1 MQVLALKYRPK
12 HFSELVGQESVA
24 KTLSL
29 ALDNQRLANAYLF
42 SGLRGSGKTSSS
54 RIFARA
60 LMCEEGPKAVP
71 CDTCI
76 QCQSAL
82 NNHHIDIIE
91 MDGASNRG
99 IDDVRN
105 LIEQTRYKP
114 SFGRYKIFIIDEVHM
129 FTTEAFN
136 ALLKTLEEPP
146 SHVKFLL
153 ATTDALKLP
162 ATILSR
168 TQHFRFKKIPENSVI
183 SHLKTILEKEQVS
196 YESSALEKLAHS
208 GQGSLRDTITLLEQA
223 INYCD
228 NAITESKVAAMLG
241 AIDRSVLEDFF
252 QSLIN
257 QDEARLKERYAILEN
272 YETESVLE
280 EMMLF
285 LKAKLLSP
293 DSYSI
298 LLIERFF
305 KIIMSSLSL
314 LKEGANASF
323 VLLLLKMKFKEAL
336 KLKALDDAIVEL
348 EQSKESV
355 LKPLNQNANA
365 SKQEPKST
373 EKIEQAERIEGTE
386 KKEKLETREN
396 TETLQTPMLSAKD
409 RIFHNL
415 FKQVQTLVYERN
427 YELGAVFEKNIR
439 FIDFDSQTKT
449 LTWESLAAD
458 KDKELLRERFKIV
471 KSIVDGVFGKGENI
485 KIALKHHL
493 ENKSAREETKEI
505 KDFKISS
512 LREKILSQPTIE
524 TTAETKENDTKEAVG
539 KEIQEKE
546 TKEND
551 TKEIKEKEV
560 QENDTKEVQETQPKE
575 SPTALQEFM
584 ANHSNL
590 IEEIKSEFEIKSVE
604 LL

>member
-228 NAITESKVAAMLG
+228 NAITESKVAEMLG

-257 QDEARLKERYAILEN
+257 QDEVRLQERYAILEN
-272 YETESVLE
+272 YETEGVLE

-348 EQSKESV
+348 EQTHF
-355 LKPLNQNANA
+355 NQSPSISYNAP
-365 SKQEPKST
+365 KQEFKNI
-373 EKIEQAERIEGTE
+373 EKIEKIENIE
-386 KKEKLETREN
+386 KREN
-396 TETLQTPMLSAKD
+396 AEAPQTPMLSAKD

-449 LTWESLAAD
+449 LTWESLATD

-471 KSIVDGVFGKGENI
+471 KGIVDSVFGKGENI
-485 KIALKHHL
+485 KIALKNHL
-493 ENKSAREETKEI
+493 ENKSAREETKEV

-512 LREKILSQPTIE
+512 LREKILPKPTTE
-524 TTAETKENDTKEAVG
+524 TTAEMKEKETKEAVK
-539 KEIQEKE
+539 KEIKEKE

-551 TKEIKEKEV
+551 TKE
-560 QENDTKEVQETQPKE
+560 VQETQLKE
-575 SPTALQEFM
+575 APTALQEFM

>member
-60 LMCEEGPKAVP
+60 LMCETGPKAVP

-228 NAITESKVAAMLG
+228 NAITESKVAEMLG

-336 KLKALDDAIVEL
+336 KLKSLDDAILEL
-348 EQSKESV
+348 EQSKEST

-365 SKQEPKST
+365 PKQEPKSAEKIEKPEKREST
-373 EKIEQAERIEGTE
+373 EKIASAETP
-386 KKEKLETREN
+386 
-396 TETLQTPMLSAKD
+396 QTPMLSAKD

-427 YELGAVFEKNIR
+427 YELGVVFEKNIR

-449 LTWESLAAD
+449 LTWESLATH

-485 KIALKHHL
+485 KIALKNHS
-493 ENKSAREETKEI
+493 ENKSAREETKEV
-505 KDFKISS
+505 KISS
-512 LREKILSQPTIE
+512 LREKILPQPTTE
-524 TTAETKENDTKEAVG
+524 TTAEMK
-539 KEIQEKE
+539 EKE
-546 TKEND
+546 VQKNEIKE
-551 TKEIKEKEV
+551 KEIKEKEV
-560 QENDTKEVQETQPKE
+560 QKKEIQENDTKEVQETQPKQA
-575 SPTALQEFM
+575 PTALQEFM

>member
-12 HFSELVGQESVA
+12 HFSELIGQESVA

-71 CDTCI
+71 CDTCT

-196 YESSALEKLAHS
+196 YETSALEKLAHS

-228 NAITESKVAAMLG
+228 NAITESKVAEMLG

-257 QDEARLKERYAILEN
+257 QDEARLQERYAILEN

-293 DSYSI
+293 DTYSI

-336 KLKALDDAIVEL
+336 KLKALDDAILEL
-348 EQSKESV
+348 EQA
-355 LKPLNQNANA
+355 PFNQSPSISYNAP
-365 SKQEPKST
+365 KQEPKSA

-386 KKEKLETREN
+386 KREN
-396 TETLQTPMLSAKD
+396 TEKIASAETPQTPMLSAKD

-449 LTWESLAAD
+449 LTWESLATN

-471 KSIVDGVFGKGENI
+471 KGIVDGIFGKGENI
-485 KIALKHHL
+485 KIALKNHL
-493 ENKSAREETKEI
+493 ENKSAREETKEV
-505 KDFKISS
+505 KISS
-512 LREKILSQPTIE
+512 LREKILPQPTTE
-524 TTAETKENDTKEAVG
+524 TTAEMQEKETKEAVKKEIKENETKENDTKE
-539 KEIQEKE
+539 
-546 TKEND
+546 TKG
-551 TKEIKEKEV
+551 
-560 QENDTKEVQETQPKE
+560 TQPKE
-575 SPTALQEFM
+575 SPTALQEFL
-584 ANHSNL
+584 ANHSDL

>member
-60 LMCEEGPKAVP
+60 LMCEKGPKAMP
-71 CDTCI
+71 CDTCT
-76 QCQSAL
+76 QCQSTL

-196 YESSALEKLAHS
+196 YETSALEKLAHS

-228 NAITESKVAAMLG
+228 NAITESKVAEMLG

-257 QDEARLKERYAILEN
+257 QDEARLQERYAILEN

-336 KLKALDDAIVEL
+336 KLKALDDAILEL
-348 EQSKESV
+348 EQSKESA

-365 SKQEPKST
+365 FKQEPKSA
-373 EKIEQAERIEGTE
+373 EKIENPE
-386 KKEKLETREN
+386 KKEN
-396 TETLQTPMLSAKD
+396 TETPQTPMLSAKD

-449 LTWESLAAD
+449 LTWESLATD

-471 KSIVDGVFGKGENI
+471 KSIVNGVFGKGENI
-485 KIALKHHL
+485 KIALKNHS
-493 ENKSAREETKEI
+493 ENKSALEVVKE
-505 KDFKISS
+505 FKFPP
-512 LREKILSQPTIE
+512 LKPKPTTE
-524 TTAETKENDTKEAVG
+524 TTAETKEN
-539 KEIQEKE
+539 E
-546 TKEND
+546 TKENE
-551 TKEIKEKEV
+551 TKENE
-560 QENDTKEVQETQPKE
+560 TKEVQETQPKE
-575 SPTALQEFM
+575 APTALQEFM
-584 ANHSNL
+584 ANHSDL

>member
-196 YESSALEKLAHS
+196 YETSALEKLAHS

-228 NAITESKVAAMLG
+228 NAITESKVAEMLG

-257 QDEARLKERYAILEN
+257 QDEARLQERYAILEN

-305 KIIMSSLSL
+305 KIIMSGLSL

-336 KLKALDDAIVEL
+336 KLKALDDAILEL
-348 EQSKESV
+348 EQT
-355 LKPLNQNANA
+355 PFNQNPSISYNA
-365 SKQEPKST
+365 PKQEPKSA

-386 KKEKLETREN
+386 KKESAEKKEN
-396 TETLQTPMLSAKD
+396 TETPQTPMLSAKD

-449 LTWESLAAD
+449 LTWESLATD

-471 KSIVDGVFGKGENI
+471 KSIVDGVFGKGESI
-485 KIALKHHL
+485 KIALNNHL
-493 ENKSAREETKEI
+493 ENKSTLEVVKEL
-505 KDFKISS
+505 KFPYSKP
-512 LREKILSQPTIE
+512 KPTTE
-524 TTAETKENDTKEAVG
+524 TTAEIK
-539 KEIQEKE
+539 EKE
-546 TKEND
+546 T
-551 TKEIKEKEV
+551 KEKEV
-560 QENDTKEVQETQPKE
+560 QENDTKEIQETQPKE
-575 SPTALQEFM
+575 TPTALQEFM
-584 ANHSNL
+584 ANHSEL

>member
-60 LMCEEGPKAVP
+60 LMCETGPKAVP

-228 NAITESKVAAMLG
+228 NAITESKVAEMLG

-257 QDEARLKERYAILEN
+257 QDEARLQERYAILEN

-336 KLKALDDAIVEL
+336 KLKALDDAILEL
-348 EQSKESV
+348 EQTKESAFQ
-355 LKPLNQNANA
+355 PLNQNANA
-365 SKQEPKST
+365 PKQEFKGT

-386 KKEKLETREN
+386 KREN
-396 TETLQTPMLSAKD
+396 TEKIASAETPQTPMLSAKD

-449 LTWESLAAD
+449 LTWESLATD

-485 KIALKHHL
+485 KIALKNHS
-493 ENKSAREETKEI
+493 ENKSALEETKEI
-505 KDFKISS
+505 KISS
-512 LREKILSQPTIE
+512 LREKILPQPTTE
-524 TTAETKENDTKEAVG
+524 TTAETKEN
-539 KEIQEKE
+539 E
-546 TKEND
+546 TKEEVK
-551 TKEIKEKEV
+551 KEIKEKEV
-560 QENDTKEVQETQPKE
+560 QENDTKEIQETQPKE
-575 SPTALQEFM
+575 APTALQEFM

>member
-228 NAITESKVAAMLG
+228 NAITESKVAEMLG

-257 QDEARLKERYAILEN
+257 QDEARLQERYAILEN

-336 KLKALDDAIVEL
+336 KLKALDDAILEL
-348 EQSKESV
+348 EQT
-355 LKPLNQNANA
+355 PFNQSPSISYNAP
-365 SKQEPKST
+365 KQEPKS
-373 EKIEQAERIEGTE
+373 IERIEGTE
-386 KKEKLETREN
+386 KREN
-396 TETLQTPMLSAKD
+396 AEAPQTPMLSAKD

-449 LTWESLAAD
+449 LTWESLATD

-471 KSIVDGVFGKGENI
+471 KGIVDGVFGKGENI
-485 KIALKHHL
+485 KIALKNHL
-493 ENKSAREETKEI
+493 ENKSAPEETKEV

-512 LREKILSQPTIE
+512 LREKILPKPTTE
-524 TTAETKENDTKEAVG
+524 TTAEMQENGKEAVG
-539 KEIQEKE
+539 KVLQ

-560 QENDTKEVQETQPKE
+560 QKKETKENDTKEVQETQLKE
-575 SPTALQEFM
+575 APTALQEFM

>member
-71 CDTCI
+71 CDTCT

-105 LIEQTRYKP
+105 LIEQTCYKP

-196 YESSALEKLAHS
+196 YETSALEKLAHS

-228 NAITESKVAAMLG
+228 NAITESKVAEMLG

-257 QDEARLKERYAILEN
+257 QDEVRLQERYAILEN

-285 LKAKLLSP
+285 LKAKLLNP
-293 DSYSI
+293 DTYSI

-305 KIIMSSLSL
+305 KIIMSGLSL

-336 KLKALDDAIVEL
+336 KLKALDDAILEL

-365 SKQEPKST
+365 PKQEPKSAD
-373 EKIEQAERIEGTE
+373 KIEKPE
-386 KKEKLETREN
+386 KREN
-396 TETLQTPMLSAKD
+396 AETPQTPMLSAKD

-449 LTWESLAAD
+449 LTWESLATH

-485 KIALKHHL
+485 KIALKNHS
-493 ENKSAREETKEI
+493 ENKSVLEEI
-505 KDFKISS
+505 KEFKFPYS
-512 LREKILSQPTIE
+512 KPKPTTE
-524 TTAETKENDTKEAVG
+524 TTAEMKEKETKEAV
-539 KEIQEKE
+539 EKE

-551 TKEIKEKEV
+551 TKEI
-560 QENDTKEVQETQPKE
+560 QETQPKE
-575 SPTALQEFM
+575 TPTALQEFM
-584 ANHSNL
+584 ANHSDL

>member
-29 ALDNQRLANAYLF
+29 ALNNQRLANAYLF

-71 CDTCI
+71 CDTCT

-196 YESSALEKLAHS
+196 YETSALEKLAHS

-228 NAITESKVAAMLG
+228 NAITESKVAEMLG

-257 QDEARLKERYAILEN
+257 QDEVRLQECYAILEN

-293 DSYSI
+293 DFYSI

-336 KLKALDDAIVEL
+336 KLKALDDAILEL
-348 EQSKESV
+348 EQNKESAFQ
-355 LKPLNQNANA
+355 PLNQNANA
-365 SKQEPKST
+365 FKQEPKNA
-373 EKIEQAERIEGTE
+373 EKIEKPEKIEGAE
-386 KKEKLETREN
+386 KREGAETP
-396 TETLQTPMLSAKD
+396 QTPMLSAKD

-427 YELGAVFEKNIR
+427 YELGVVFEKNIR

-449 LTWESLAAD
+449 LTWESLATH

-485 KIALKHHL
+485 KIALKNQ
-493 ENKSAREETKEI
+493 NKSASEVVKES
-505 KDFKISS
+505 KFPYSKP
-512 LREKILSQPTIE
+512 KPTTE
-524 TTAETKENDTKEAVG
+524 TTAETKENDTKEAV
-539 KEIQEKE
+539 EKE
-546 TKEND
+546 T
-551 TKEIKEKEV
+551 KEV

-575 SPTALQEFM
+575 TPTALQEFM

>member
-60 LMCEEGPKAVP
+60 LMCEEGPKSVP
-71 CDTCI
+71 CDTCT

-196 YESSALEKLAHS
+196 YETSALEKLAHS

-228 NAITESKVAAMLG
+228 NAITESKVAEMLG

-257 QDEARLKERYAILEN
+257 QDEARLQERYAILEN

-305 KIIMSSLSL
+305 KIIMSGLSL

-336 KLKALDDAIVEL
+336 KLKALDDAILEL

-365 SKQEPKST
+365 FKQESA
-373 EKIEQAERIEGTE
+373 EKIEKPE
-386 KKEKLETREN
+386 KKESAETP
-396 TETLQTPMLSAKD
+396 QTPMLSAKD

-449 LTWESLAAD
+449 LTWESLATH

-485 KIALKHHL
+485 KIALKNQ
-493 ENKSAREETKEI
+493 NKSALEVVKE
-505 KDFKISS
+505 FKFPS
-512 LREKILSQPTIE
+512 LKPKPTTE
-524 TTAETKENDTKEAVG
+524 MTAETK
-539 KEIQEKE
+539 
-546 TKEND
+546 
-551 TKEIKEKEV
+551 
-560 QENDTKEVQETQPKE
+560 ENDTKEVQETQPKE
-575 SPTALQEFM
+575 TPTALQEFM
-584 ANHSNL
+584 ANYSDL

>member
-60 LMCEEGPKAVP
+60 LMCETGPKAVP

-228 NAITESKVAAMLG
+228 NAITESKVAEMLG

-257 QDEARLKERYAILEN
+257 QDEARLQERYTILEN

-336 KLKALDDAIVEL
+336 KLKALDDAILEL
-348 EQSKESV
+348 EQT
-355 LKPLNQNANA
+355 PFNQSPSISYNAP
-365 SKQEPKST
+365 KQEPKST
-373 EKIEQAERIEGTE
+373 EKIERTE
-386 KKEKLETREN
+386 KREKLEKREN
-396 TETLQTPMLSAKD
+396 AETPQTPMLSAKD

-415 FKQVQTLVYERN
+415 FRQVQTLVYERN

-439 FIDFDSQTKT
+439 FIDFDSQTKI
-449 LTWESLAAD
+449 LTWESLATD

-471 KSIVDGVFGKGENI
+471 KGIVDSVFGKGENI
-485 KIALKHHL
+485 KIALKNHL
-493 ENKSAREETKEI
+493 ENKSAPEETKEV

-512 LREKILSQPTIE
+512 LREKILPKPTTE
-524 TTAETKENDTKEAVG
+524 TTAEMQEKETKEAVKKEIKEKEVQKKEVQENETKENDTKE
-539 KEIQEKE
+539 
-546 TKEND
+546 
-551 TKEIKEKEV
+551 V
-560 QENDTKEVQETQPKE
+560 QEIQPKE
-575 SPTALQEFM
+575 APTALQEFM

>member
-196 YESSALEKLAHS
+196 YETSALEKLAHS

-228 NAITESKVAAMLG
+228 NAITESKVAEMLG

-336 KLKALDDAIVEL
+336 KLKALDDAILEL

-365 SKQEPKST
+365 PKQEFKS
-373 EKIEQAERIEGTE
+373 AERIEGTE
-386 KKEKLETREN
+386 KREN
-396 TETLQTPMLSAKD
+396 TEKIASAETPQTPMLSAKD

-449 LTWESLAAD
+449 LTWESLATD
-458 KDKELLRERFKIV
+458 KDKELLRECFKIV
-471 KSIVDGVFGKGENI
+471 KGIVDGVFGKGESI
-485 KIALKHHL
+485 KIALKNHS
-493 ENKSAREETKEI
+493 ENKSTLEVVKEL
-505 KDFKISS
+505 KFPYSKP
-512 LREKILSQPTIE
+512 KPTTE
-524 TTAETKENDTKEAVG
+524 TTAELK
-539 KEIQEKE
+539 EKE
-546 TKEND
+546 T
-551 TKEIKEKEV
+551 KEKEV
-560 QENDTKEVQETQPKE
+560 QENDTKEVKETQPKE
-575 SPTALQEFM
+575 ASTALQEFM

>member
-71 CDTCI
+71 CDTCT

-196 YESSALEKLAHS
+196 YETSALEKLAHS

-228 NAITESKVAAMLG
+228 NAITESKVAEMLG

-257 QDEARLKERYAILEN
+257 QDEARLQERYAILEN

-305 KIIMSSLSL
+305 KIIMSGLSL

-336 KLKALDDAIVEL
+336 KLKALDDAILEL
-348 EQSKESV
+348 EQNKESA
-355 LKPLNQNANA
+355 LKPLNQNANTF
-365 SKQEPKST
+365 KQEPKSA
-373 EKIEQAERIEGTE
+373 EKIEKPEKRESAETP
-386 KKEKLETREN
+386 
-396 TETLQTPMLSAKD
+396 QTPMLSAKD

-449 LTWESLAAD
+449 LTWESLATH

-485 KIALKHHL
+485 KIALKNHS
-493 ENKSAREETKEI
+493 ENKSALEEI
-505 KDFKISS
+505 KEFKFPS
-512 LREKILSQPTIE
+512 LKPKPTTE
-524 TTAETKENDTKEAVG
+524 TTAEMK
-539 KEIQEKE
+539 EKE
-546 TKEND
+546 TKEAAEKE
-551 TKEIKEKEV
+551 TKEI
-560 QENDTKEVQETQPKE
+560 QETQPKQA
-575 SPTALQEFM
+575 PTALQEFM

>member
-60 LMCEEGPKAVP
+60 LMCETGPKAVP

-257 QDEARLKERYAILEN
+257 QDEARLQERYAILEN

-336 KLKALDDAIVEL
+336 KLKALDDAILEL
-348 EQSKESV
+348 EQT
-355 LKPLNQNANA
+355 PFNQNPSISYNA
-365 SKQEPKST
+365 PKQEFKNIEKR
-373 EKIEQAERIEGTE
+373 EKIEQIENIE
-386 KKEKLETREN
+386 KREN
-396 TETLQTPMLSAKD
+396 AEAPQTPMLSAKD

-449 LTWESLAAD
+449 LTWESLATD

-485 KIALKHHL
+485 KIALKNHS
-493 ENKSAREETKEI
+493 ENKSAREETKEV
-505 KDFKISS
+505 KISS
-512 LREKILSQPTIE
+512 LREKILPKPTTE
-524 TTAETKENDTKEAVG
+524 TTAETKETKEAV
-539 KEIQEKE
+539 K
-546 TKEND
+546 
-551 TKEIKEKEV
+551 KEIKEKEV

-575 SPTALQEFM
+575 APTALQEFM
-584 ANHSNL
+584 ANHSEL

>member
-71 CDTCI
+71 CDTCT

-196 YESSALEKLAHS
+196 YETSALEKLAHS

-228 NAITESKVAAMLG
+228 NAITESKVAEMLG
-241 AIDRSVLEDFF
+241 AIDRGVLEDFF

-257 QDEARLKERYAILEN
+257 QDEARLQECYAILEN

-336 KLKALDDAIVEL
+336 KLKALDDAILEL

-355 LKPLNQNANA
+355 FQPSNQNANA
-365 SKQEPKST
+365 FKQEST
-373 EKIEQAERIEGTE
+373 EKIEKPEKRESAETP
-386 KKEKLETREN
+386 
-396 TETLQTPMLSAKD
+396 QTPMLSAKD

-449 LTWESLAAD
+449 LTWESLATH

-485 KIALKHHL
+485 KIALKNQ
-493 ENKSAREETKEI
+493 NKSALEEI
-505 KDFKISS
+505 KEFKFPP
-512 LREKILSQPTIE
+512 LKPKPTTE
-524 TTAETKENDTKEAVG
+524 TTAET
-539 KEIQEKE
+539 
-546 TKEND
+546 
-551 TKEIKEKEV
+551 KEKEV
-560 QENDTKEVQETQPKE
+560 QENDTKEKEVQKNDTKEIQETQPKE
-575 SPTALQEFM
+575 TSTALQEFM

>member
-196 YESSALEKLAHS
+196 YETSALEKLAHS

-257 QDEARLKERYAILEN
+257 QDEALLKERYAILEN

-293 DSYSI
+293 DTYSI

-348 EQSKESV
+348 EQA
-355 LKPLNQNANA
+355 PFNQSPSISYNAP
-365 SKQEPKST
+365 KQEFKNIEKR
-373 EKIEQAERIEGTE
+373 EKIEQIESIE
-386 KKEKLETREN
+386 KREN
-396 TETLQTPMLSAKD
+396 AETPQTPMLSAKD

-449 LTWESLAAD
+449 LTWESLATD

-471 KSIVDGVFGKGENI
+471 KGIVDGVFGKGENI
-485 KIALKHHL
+485 KIALKNHL
-493 ENKSAREETKEI
+493 ENKSAPKETKEV

-512 LREKILSQPTIE
+512 LREKILPKPTTE
-524 TTAETKENDTKEAVG
+524 TTAETKEKEIKEAA
-539 KEIQEKE
+539 EKE
-546 TKEND
+546 TKE
-551 TKEIKEKEV
+551 KEIK
-560 QENDTKEVQETQPKE
+560 ENDTKEVQETQLKE
-575 SPTALQEFM
+575 APTALQEFM

>member
-60 LMCEEGPKAVP
+60 LMCEIGPKAVP

-196 YESSALEKLAHS
+196 YETSALEKLAHS

-228 NAITESKVAAMLG
+228 NAITESKVAEMLG

-257 QDEARLKERYAILEN
+257 QDEVRLQERYAILEN

-355 LKPLNQNANA
+355 LKPINQNANA
-365 SKQEPKST
+365 PKQEPKSI
-373 EKIEQAERIEGTE
+373 ERIEQAERIEGTE
-386 KKEKLETREN
+386 KREKLEKREN
-396 TETLQTPMLSAKD
+396 VETLQTPMLSAKD

-427 YELGAVFEKNIR
+427 YELGAVFEKNIH

-449 LTWESLAAD
+449 LTWESLATD

-471 KSIVDGVFGKGENI
+471 KSIVDSVFGKGENI

-493 ENKSAREETKEI
+493 ENKSAPEETKEV

-512 LREKILSQPTIE
+512 LREKILSQPTTE
-524 TTAETKENDTKEAVG
+524 TTAEMK
-539 KEIQEKE
+539 EKE
-546 TKEND
+546 TKEAVK
-551 TKEIKEKEV
+551 KEIKENE
-560 QENDTKEVQETQPKE
+560 TKENEIKETKETQPKE
-575 SPTALQEFM
+575 APTALQEFM

>member
-196 YESSALEKLAHS
+196 YETSALEKLAHS

-228 NAITESKVAAMLG
+228 NAITESKVAEMLG

-257 QDEARLKERYAILEN
+257 QDEARLQERYAILEN

-293 DSYSI
+293 DAYSI

-305 KIIMSSLSL
+305 KIIMSGLSL

-336 KLKALDDAIVEL
+336 KLKALDDAILEL

-365 SKQEPKST
+365 FKQEPKIA
-373 EKIEQAERIEGTE
+373 EKIEKPEKRESAETP
-386 KKEKLETREN
+386 
-396 TETLQTPMLSAKD
+396 PMLSAKD

-449 LTWESLAAD
+449 LTWESLATN

-485 KIALKHHL
+485 KIALKNHS
-493 ENKSAREETKEI
+493 ENKSTLEEI
-505 KDFKISS
+505 KEFKFPS
-512 LREKILSQPTIE
+512 LKPKPTTE
-524 TTAETKENDTKEAVG
+524 TTAEMK
-539 KEIQEKE
+539 EKE
-546 TKEND
+546 TKEAVE
-551 TKEIKEKEV
+551 KETKEKETKEV
-560 QENDTKEVQETQPKE
+560 QKNDTKEVQETQSKE
-575 SPTALQEFM
+575 TPTALQEFM

>member
-60 LMCEEGPKAVP
+60 LMCETGPKAVP

-228 NAITESKVAAMLG
+228 NAITESKVAEMLG

-336 KLKALDDAIVEL
+336 KLKALDDAILEL
-348 EQSKESV
+348 EQT
-355 LKPLNQNANA
+355 PFNQNPSISYNVP
-365 SKQEPKST
+365 KQEFKGT

-386 KKEKLETREN
+386 KRESAERIENAETP
-396 TETLQTPMLSAKD
+396 QTPMLSAKD

-449 LTWESLAAD
+449 LTWESLATD

-485 KIALKHHL
+485 KIALKNHL
-493 ENKSAREETKEI
+493 ENKSAREETKEV

-512 LREKILSQPTIE
+512 LKEKILPQPTTE
-524 TTAETKENDTKEAVG
+524 TTAEMQEKEVQKKEVQ
-539 KEIQEKE
+539 KNEIKEKE
-546 TKEND
+546 TKEV
-551 TKEIKEKEV
+551 KE
-560 QENDTKEVQETQPKE
+560 KEVQETQPKE
-575 SPTALQEFM
+575 APTALQEFM

>member
-60 LMCEEGPKAVP
+60 LMCEKGPKAVP
-71 CDTCI
+71 CDTCT

-196 YESSALEKLAHS
+196 YETSALEKLAHS

-228 NAITESKVAAMLG
+228 NAITESKVAEMLG

-257 QDEARLKERYAILEN
+257 QDEARLQERYAILEN

-293 DSYSI
+293 DAYSI

-305 KIIMSSLSL
+305 KIIMSGLSL

-336 KLKALDDAIVEL
+336 KLKALDDAILEL

-365 SKQEPKST
+365 FKQEPKNA
-373 EKIEQAERIEGTE
+373 EKIESAEKIEKPE
-386 KKEKLETREN
+386 KREN
-396 TETLQTPMLSAKD
+396 TETPQTPMLSAKD

-449 LTWESLAAD
+449 LTWESLATH

-485 KIALKHHL
+485 KIALKNHS
-493 ENKSAREETKEI
+493 ENKSALEVVKG
-505 KDFKISS
+505 FKFPY
-512 LREKILSQPTIE
+512 LKPKPTTE
-524 TTAETKENDTKEAVG
+524 TTAEMK
-539 KEIQEKE
+539 EKE
-546 TKEND
+546 TKE
-551 TKEIKEKEV
+551 KEIK
-560 QENDTKEVQETQPKE
+560 ENDTKEVQETQPKE
-575 SPTALQEFM
+575 TPTALQEFM
-584 ANHSNL
+584 ANHSDL
-590 IEEIKSEFEIKSVE
+590 IEEIRSEFEIKSVE

>member
-60 LMCEEGPKAVP
+60 LMCEKGPKAMP
-71 CDTCI
+71 CDTCT

-196 YESSALEKLAHS
+196 YETSALEKLAHS

-228 NAITESKVAAMLG
+228 NAITESKVAEMLG

-257 QDEARLKERYAILEN
+257 QDEARLQDRYAILEN

-293 DSYSI
+293 DTYSI

-336 KLKALDDAIVEL
+336 KLKALDDAILEL

-365 SKQEPKST
+365 FKQEPKIA
-373 EKIEQAERIEGTE
+373 EKIEKPEKRESAETP
-386 KKEKLETREN
+386 
-396 TETLQTPMLSAKD
+396 QTPMLSAKD

-449 LTWESLAAD
+449 LTWESLATD

-485 KIALKHHL
+485 KIALKNHS
-493 ENKSAREETKEI
+493 ENKSALEVVKE
-505 KDFKISS
+505 FKFPPS
-512 LREKILSQPTIE
+512 KPKPTTE
-524 TTAETKENDTKEAVG
+524 TTAEMK
-539 KEIQEKE
+539 EKE
-546 TKEND
+546 TKEAIE
-551 TKEIKEKEV
+551 KETKEKEV
-560 QENDTKEVQETQPKE
+560 QKNETKEIQETQPKE
-575 SPTALQEFM
+575 TPTALQEFM
-584 ANHSNL
+584 TNHSDL

>member
-228 NAITESKVAAMLG
+228 NAITESKVAEMLG

-272 YETESVLE
+272 YETEGVLE

-336 KLKALDDAIVEL
+336 KLKALDDAILEL
-348 EQSKESV
+348 EQT
-355 LKPLNQNANA
+355 PFNQNPSISYNA

-373 EKIEQAERIEGTE
+373 ERIEQAERIEGTE
-386 KKEKLETREN
+386 KREN
-396 TETLQTPMLSAKD
+396 AEAPQTPMLSAKD

-449 LTWESLAAD
+449 LTWESLATN

-471 KSIVDGVFGKGENI
+471 KSIVDGVFGKGESI
-485 KIALKHHL
+485 KIALKNHL
-493 ENKSAREETKEI
+493 ENKNAPEETKEV

-512 LREKILSQPTIE
+512 LREKILPQPTTE
-524 TTAETKENDTKEAVG
+524 TTAETKEKEIKEAA
-539 KEIQEKE
+539 EKE
-546 TKEND
+546 T
-551 TKEIKEKEV
+551 KEKEV
-560 QENDTKEVQETQPKE
+560 QENDTKEIQETQPKE
-575 SPTALQEFM
+575 APTALQEFM

>member
-228 NAITESKVAAMLG
+228 NAITESKVAEMLG

-272 YETESVLE
+272 YETEGVLE

-336 KLKALDDAIVEL
+336 KLKALDDAILEL
-348 EQSKESV
+348 EQT
-355 LKPLNQNANA
+355 PFNQNPSISYNA

-373 EKIEQAERIEGTE
+373 ERIEQAERIEGTE
-386 KKEKLETREN
+386 KREN
-396 TETLQTPMLSAKD
+396 AEAPQTPMLSAKD

-449 LTWESLAAD
+449 LTWESLATN

-471 KSIVDGVFGKGENI
+471 KSIVDGVFGKGESI
-485 KIALKHHL
+485 KIALKNHL
-493 ENKSAREETKEI
+493 ENKNAPEETKEV

-512 LREKILSQPTIE
+512 LREKILPKPTTE
-524 TTAETKENDTKEAVG
+524 TMAEMKEKEVQKNEIKE
-539 KEIQEKE
+539 KEI
-546 TKEND
+546 KEND
-551 TKEIKEKEV
+551 TKEI
-560 QENDTKEVQETQPKE
+560 QETQLKE
-575 SPTALQEFM
+575 TPTALQEFM

>member
-29 ALDNQRLANAYLF
+29 ALNNQRLANAYLF

-71 CDTCI
+71 CDTCP

-196 YESSALEKLAHS
+196 YETSALEKLAHS

-228 NAITESKVAAMLG
+228 NAITESKVAEMLG

-257 QDEARLKERYAILEN
+257 QDEARLQDRYAILEN

-293 DSYSI
+293 DTYSI

-305 KIIMSSLSL
+305 KIIMSGLSL

-336 KLKALDDAIVEL
+336 KLKALDDAILEL
-348 EQSKESV
+348 EQSKEST
-355 LKPLNQNANA
+355 LKPLSQNANA
-365 SKQEPKST
+365 FKQESKSADKIEKPEKIAST
-373 EKIEQAERIEGTE
+373 ETP
-386 KKEKLETREN
+386 
-396 TETLQTPMLSAKD
+396 QTPMLSAKD

-449 LTWESLAAD
+449 LTWESLATN

-485 KIALKHHL
+485 KIALKNHL
-493 ENKSAREETKEI
+493 ENKSAPEEI
-505 KDFKISS
+505 KEFKFPFS
-512 LREKILSQPTIE
+512 KPKPTTE
-524 TTAETKENDTKEAVG
+524 TTVET
-539 KEIQEKE
+539 
-546 TKEND
+546 
-551 TKEIKEKEV
+551 KEKEV
-560 QENDTKEVQETQPKE
+560 QENDTKEAVENETKENDTKEIQETQPKE
-575 SPTALQEFM
+575 TPTALQEFM
-584 ANHSNL
+584 ANHSDL

>member
-60 LMCEEGPKAVP
+60 LMCETGPKAVP

-336 KLKALDDAIVEL
+336 KFKALDDAILEL

-355 LKPLNQNANA
+355 LKPINQNANA
-365 SKQEPKST
+365 PKQEPKSA
-373 EKIEQAERIEGTE
+373 EKIEKPEKRENTE
-386 KKEKLETREN
+386 KKENAETQ
-396 TETLQTPMLSAKD
+396 QTPMLSVKD

-449 LTWESLAAD
+449 LTWESLATN

-471 KSIVDGVFGKGENI
+471 KGIVDGVFGKGENI

-493 ENKSAREETKEI
+493 ENKSALEEVKE
-505 KDFKISS
+505 FKFPYS
-512 LREKILSQPTIE
+512 KPKPTTE
-524 TTAETKENDTKEAVG
+524 TTAETKEKETKEAA
-539 KEIQEKE
+539 EKE

-551 TKEIKEKEV
+551 TKEI
-560 QENDTKEVQETQPKE
+560 QEAQPKQA
-575 SPTALQEFM
+575 PTALQEFM